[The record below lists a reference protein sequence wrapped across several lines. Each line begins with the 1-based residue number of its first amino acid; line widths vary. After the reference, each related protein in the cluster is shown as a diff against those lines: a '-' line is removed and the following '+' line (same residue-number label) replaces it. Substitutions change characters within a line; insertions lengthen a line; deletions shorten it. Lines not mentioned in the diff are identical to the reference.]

1 MDQEVGAVAAEVRA
15 VEVVQVPAR
24 AAVALRRRA
33 GPGSRRARHHLA
45 ETVQVELADEAGEV
59 GGLEELS
66 RRPVAA
72 RARPRAAQQLG
83 LEQRLVDQQPLAAGV
98 PADGAEPRAVHQ
110 PPQLG
115 GEVVGVDGGGQQR
128 LLHGRGTGRPLS
140 TERPPREGR
149 RRAAPERPERRPTR
163 GPAAISG
170 PSAPRPLS
178 GLLGTSPSSRA
189 PAAPSVPLV
198 LQSPPHTA
206 AVPSASPGPTRPRC
220 LLGASQHLP
229 VRPQYRHPL
238 CPLNPAVLSSLPLTP
253 SRSPQVLFSLSGGS
267 VRDVS
272 SGGAPGQAEEAA
284 CLLSAPQGREKPR
297 GFLLQKGEESGLR
310 WDRER

>member
-206 AVPSASPGPTRPRC
+206 AVPSASPGPTRPRFSSAP
-220 LLGASQHLP
+220 LST
-229 VRPQYRHPL
+229 HPL
-238 CPLNPAVLSSLPLTP
+238 CPLNPAVLSGLPLTP

-267 VRDVS
+267 VRDGS

-297 GFLLQKGEESGLR
+297 GFLLQKGEESGFR